1 MGLSPIDLKYS
12 FFNHGQRIG
21 QLQMT
26 ALILRL
32 GHQATDIV
40 LFSSKN
46 VTAFNAIESKNEV
59 TQKRSSQRFLFGSS
73 VILHKLL
80 KQFSQ

>member
-1 MGLSPIDLKYS
+1 
-12 FFNHGQRIG
+12 
-21 QLQMT
+21 MT
-26 ALILRL
+26 ALFL
-32 GHQATDIV
+32 GLDTQATDIV

-59 TQKRSSQRFLFGSS
+59 AEKSSQRFLFGSS
-73 VILHKLL
+73 VILHRKLL